1 MYFCVKL
8 GACAVLFGF
17 KPLIIANQHIE
28 LHNDALALIYDGFSF
43 AKRKSCFQESL
54 KNIRI

>member
-1 MYFCVKL
+1 MHFCVKL

-28 LHNDALALIYDGFSF
+28 LHNGAQALMTDFL
-43 AKRKSCFQESL
+43 SL
-54 KNIRI
+54 KGKVVFMKV